1 MPAADDDIAYC
12 HACGTAMDVSK
23 VAPFSNVECPVC
35 LKHTRVKREFGP
47 YTLLR
52 RHAIGGMSMVFV
64 GQDNTLDREVALKIL
79 SEDFS
84 ADEKRI
90 ASFEE
95 EAQITAAISHP
106 HVVRVFKTGK
116 AFGRFYIAMELVPGG
131 HLEHQIKERGSLPE
145 IEALKLALEVA
156 DGLRAAHAAGLIH
169 RDIKPGNI
177 LLDSAGSAK
186 IVDFGLALM
195 TKGGVAKPDE
205 LWATPYYVP
214 PETIEGLEE
223 DYRADIYAFGAT
235 FYHVLAGKP
244 PCTEESMDTTQL
256 REAKRNVIPLGAACP
271 KLNMETAAVIENAM
285 AYDPK
290 SRFSSYDDLIDSL
303 QTALMVAQTN
313 EKNVR
318 RGIVKPVAP
327 PVHVNPAEQ
336 RRLAR
341 KLSTRKTLMSLA
353 VLAALSLLVWGV
365 KSWSGD
371 EKPPIEPAQNNFN
384 DDPLISDSSGVE
396 IGTLYHE
403 ARALQEKGS
412 YEEAHNAFVGLRDN
426 PKVQEPTRTWC
437 GFEAMLSSF
446 MDGKTH
452 AAREDAQSL
461 KDHFAEAGAPQN
473 IGSRLKPW
481 LDSMQGLPSI
491 AKPIET
497 DSPESDLVFLMSA
510 VASGFKNWEQGK
522 MAAAIPFFEIIHKA
536 PARESDSL
544 LGLYKKKAEEYL
556 TDWNSLQTI
565 NMQNLPESAEVCR
578 EKTQALNQLH
588 ANLKTKGR
596 AKFQIREWQLQLERH
611 AKQLL
616 EQKASTSNKSAGV
629 GSQLEFQ
636 ELVRD
641 CRFGE
646 AAELLKKAGPFADGV
661 EEEQRGVLLAMSE
674 AAGQFLK
681 DLENDLTKS
690 PLTVSLKSRE
700 GHAFHG
706 ITSAGEGRVVVKTTE
721 GEISL
726 PWSDFLVNDIITIYR
741 EDIKR
746 YTNEADKSRRHEAAV
761 SFQWLGGER
770 DAAKQAAEILGGNS
784 PDFKQR
790 WTNWMKALKSL

>member
-1 MPAADDDIAYC
+1 MTAADDTIAHC

-23 VAPFSNVECPVC
+23 VAPFSNVECPIC

-90 ASFEE
+90 AAFEE

-214 PETIEGLEE
+214 PETVEGLEE

-235 FYHVLAGKP
+235 FYHVLAGTP
-244 PCTEESMDTTQL
+244 PCTEESMVTTQL
-256 REAKRNVIPLGAACP
+256 REAKRNVIPLGKACP

-285 AYDPK
+285 AYDAK
-290 SRFSSYDDLIDSL
+290 FRFSSYDDLIKSL
-303 QTALMVAQTN
+303 QSALMVAQTN
-313 EKNVR
+313 EKNIR
-318 RGIVKPVAP
+318 RGIVRPAAP
-327 PVHVNPAEQ
+327 PTPVNPSEQ
-336 RRLAR
+336 RRQAK
-341 KLSTRKTLMSLA
+341 KLSTRKTLASLA
-353 VLAALSLLVWGV
+353 VLAACGLVLWGLI
-365 KSWSGD
+365 SWLGD
-371 EKPPIEPAQNNFN
+371 EPASVQPTQNNF
-384 DDPLISDSSGVE
+384 DDNPVSLDSSGVE

-403 ARALQEKGS
+403 ARSLQEKGS
-412 YEEAHNAFVGLRDN
+412 YEEAHNAFVELRDN
-426 PKVQEPTRTWC
+426 RKVQEPTRTWC

-452 AAREDAQSL
+452 AANEDAQSL

-473 IGSRLKPW
+473 IGARLKPL
-481 LDSMQGLPSI
+481 LDAMQGLPSI
-491 AKPIET
+491 AKPIEST
-497 DSPESDLVFLMSA
+497 NPESDLVFLMTA
-510 VASGFKNWEQGK
+510 VASGLKNWEQGK
-522 MAAAIPFFEIIHKA
+522 MAEAIPFFEIIQKS
-536 PARESDSL
+536 PTRETESL
-544 LGLYKKKAEEYL
+544 HGLYKKKADDYL
-556 TDWNSLQTI
+556 TDWQALEAS
-565 NMQNLPESAEVCR
+565 NMQTLPEKPETCR
-578 EKTQALNQLH
+578 KKAQELNQVH

-596 AKFQIREWQLQLERH
+596 AKFQVREWQLQLERH
-611 AKQLL
+611 AKRLL
-616 EQKASTSNKSAGV
+616 DQKPPTSNESAEAS
-629 GSQLEFQ
+629 SQKKFQ
-636 ELVRD
+636 ELSRD
-641 CRFGE
+641 YSFAE
-646 AAELLKKAGPFADGV
+646 AAQLLKQSGPSSNEA
-661 EEEQRGVLLAMSE
+661 EEEQRGALLAMSE

-690 PLTVSLKSRE
+690 PLSINLKSRD
-700 GHAFHG
+700 ARNFQG
-706 ITSAGEGRVVVKTTE
+706 ITSAGEGRVVVVSAE

-726 PWSDFLVNDIITIYR
+726 PWTDFLVNDIITIYI
-741 EDIKR
+741 ENMKKI
-746 YTNEADKSRRHEAAV
+746 TNEAEKIRRHKAAV
-761 SFQWLGGER
+761 SFQWLGGEK
-770 DAAKQAAEILGGNS
+770 DSAKRTADVIGNNS